1 MPKTVLRSG
10 ATSAAP
16 AATQAAAPTSAPA
29 TASAAQTAPVTQ
41 LSYEQ
46 FEANLR
52 GMNLPEAAIKASLDA
67 YPVRPAVKAEAPVVP
82 EAKPVE
88 KAPDAKAEVVE
99 PAEDPTAGMSDA
111 EYAVYMAE
119 QQEKAAP
126 PTNTAGAAPAPKETH
141 AAAEEVDDRDDEAAH
156 GTAGTVTV
164 QNHWSQASKGALS
177 GDINRNDFKTP
188 QLKLIQGLG
197 ENAAKYGGQG
207 KLIFQEQ
214 RIFDTPTSS
223 QPSPAMRFIPVT
235 LRKYYREV
243 LEKGSKATPRQ
254 ANTAEEVQALGGTID
269 WTVGK
274 DGKRQ
279 KPSWSPAAQVLLLIE
294 KPKDVQHEGF
304 TFNIEINGEPSSW
317 APAVFY
323 VNGGS
328 YRSMAKSIIDATNF
342 LLREGDSIVL
352 HKRIWKMNIVTEKSG
367 ENWVYLPK
375 VAIANDP
382 VPADLR
388 AFAESFLSK

>member
-16 AATQAAAPTSAPA
+16 AATQAAPVNSAPA
-29 TASAAQTAPVTQ
+29 TAPAAQTTPVQ

-67 YPVRPAVKAEAPVVP
+67 YPVRPAAKADTKAET
-82 EAKPVE
+82 KPVE
-88 KAPDAKAEVVE
+88 KAPDAKAEVID
-99 PAEDPTAGMSDA
+99 PADDPTAGMSDE

-119 QQEKAAP
+119 QQAKAAP
-126 PTNTAGAAPAPKETH
+126 PTNTAGAAPAPKAESQ
-141 AAAEEVDDRDDEAAH
+141 AAAEDVDDRDDALAH

-254 ANTAEEVQALGGTID
+254 ANTAEEVQNAGGTVD

-274 DGKRQ
+274 DGKRL
-279 KPSWSPAAQVLLLIE
+279 KPTWSPAAQILLLIE
-294 KPKDVQHEGF
+294 KPKGVEHEGF
-304 TFNIEINGEPSSW
+304 TFSIDINGEVSSW